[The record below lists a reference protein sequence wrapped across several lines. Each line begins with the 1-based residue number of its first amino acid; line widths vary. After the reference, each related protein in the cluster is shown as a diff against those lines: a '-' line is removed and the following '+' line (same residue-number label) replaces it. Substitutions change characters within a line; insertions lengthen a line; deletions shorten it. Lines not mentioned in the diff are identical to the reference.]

1 MVLVN
6 VFILPSAY
14 AQSDNRSET
23 KDLAKIKDL
32 IEQTQAQLNKKLAD
46 SERLQNEL
54 KLAELQI
61 AETATILNQ
70 TDNKLSQ
77 TRNELAKLQAQKSN
91 IELDIKQQQNALAS
105 QVKSAYMAGDYDFAK
120 MIFNQD
126 QAGKF
131 ERVLTYYQYL
141 NKARQQQINS
151 FRSLIVTL
159 EDVQKKLD
167 TQETELAVLIKQQS
181 SQSKKLSSQQQK
193 RFAAYAAL
201 EKQIR
206 SDQARVSQLQQQE
219 NALVAAIEAAEL
231 AAQAAREKAT
241 AQDIELNGLTAAKGK
256 LGKPSNG
263 RMQALFGKRRQGQV
277 RWKGVV
283 FDARAGSTVRA
294 VADGIVLYADWL
306 KGFGLVTI
314 VDHGQGY
321 MTVYG
326 RNQALLKNVGD
337 VVLQGQSLSL
347 AGTSGG
353 QSQSGLYFEI
363 RHKGKALNPS
373 QWLQK

>member
-1 MVLVN
+1 M
-6 VFILPSAY
+6 
-14 AQSDNRSET
+14 
-23 KDLAKIKDL
+23 AKIKTL
-32 IEQTQAQLNKKLAD
+32 IEQTQAQLNKNLVD

-70 TDNKLSQ
+70 TDKKLSQ
-77 TRNELAKLQAQKSN
+77 TRIELSNLQAQKSN

-105 QVKSAYMAGDYDFAK
+105 QLKSAYMAGDYDFAK
-120 MIFNQD
+120 MVFNQD

-141 NKARQQQINS
+141 NKARQKQINR
-151 FRSLIVTL
+151 FRSLIKTL
-159 EDVQKKLD
+159 EDVQQKLD
-167 TQETELAVLIKQQS
+167 TQESELAILIEQQS

-193 RFAAYAAL
+193 RFAAYTAL

-231 AAQAAREKAT
+231 AAKAAREKAT
-241 AQDIELNGLTAAKGK
+241 AQDIELNGLSTAKGE
-256 LGKPSNG
+256 LGKPANG

-277 RWKGVV
+277 RWKGVI

-326 RNQALLKNVGD
+326 RNQALLRNVGD

-353 QSQSGLYFEI
+353 QSKSGLYFEI

-373 QWLQK
+373 QWLQN